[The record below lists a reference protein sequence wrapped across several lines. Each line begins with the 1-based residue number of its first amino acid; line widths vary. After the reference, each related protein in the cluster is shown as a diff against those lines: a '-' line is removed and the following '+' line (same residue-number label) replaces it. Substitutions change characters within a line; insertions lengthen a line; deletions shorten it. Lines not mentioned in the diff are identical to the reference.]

1 MRRSEILCLGVFKG
15 CGRNI
20 IFTVNTNMI
29 LERMENRFNYPNLST
44 LRISRRFVL
53 ASNSTE

>member
-20 IFTVNTNMI
+20 IFTVNTNII
-29 LERMENRFNYPNLST
+29 LERMENRFKYPNLLT
-44 LRISRRFVL
+44 LRISRSFVL
-53 ASNSTE
+53 VSNSSE

>member
-29 LERMENRFNYPNLST
+29 LERMENRFKYPNLST